1 MSKHMA
7 VSGRN
12 NPHLRN
18 DLSERIYGGYRAL
31 GRSRISNARGKIAAA
46 LNKRDIKRR
55 THKQVD
61 SSWDGYSVIER
72 VKRYESALK
81 KKEAGID
88 PGELVQ
94 RLRRQFAEKWIPMYK
109 ARIVDGSQQES
120 DRHG

>member
-1 MSKHMA
+1 MSHKHH
-7 VSGRN
+7 RN
-12 NPHLRN
+12 VRWTTRTVYFYSAQKQLRF
-18 DLSERIYGGYRAL
+18 
-31 GRSRISNARGKIAAA
+31 AA
-46 LNKRDIKRR
+46 LW
-55 THKQVD
+55 
-61 SSWDGYSVIER
+61 SSFAPPFSYSVIER

-109 ARIVDGSQQES
+109 VRIVDGSEQEL